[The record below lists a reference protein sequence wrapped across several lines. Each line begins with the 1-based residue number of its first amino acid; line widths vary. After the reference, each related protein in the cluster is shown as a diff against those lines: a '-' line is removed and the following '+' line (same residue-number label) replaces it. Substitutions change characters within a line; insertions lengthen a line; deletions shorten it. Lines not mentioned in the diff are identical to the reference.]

1 MAVLKKLLK
10 YLLILLLWVGVW
22 AAAAH
27 FVANEWILPSIPTV
41 IESLVEMATS
51 PESDF
56 WVSIVFSMIRVI
68 FGLSVATL
76 SAIVLAALAFRFSI
90 IHDILKPP
98 VAIIKA
104 TPVVSFIF
112 IAFIIFSKNME
123 AFPPF
128 IAGLIVFPVVYESL
142 YAALKKTPRELIEVS
157 EVFGCTWLERLRY
170 LWIPCSLPDFIT
182 SVKTSIGLAWKSGIA
197 AEALFAIPSMTGIGQ
212 GLFDAKSMLYVDRQ
226 FAWTLVIILLSLT
239 VELIFSFAAKKLT
252 DKIL

>member
-10 YLLILLLWVGVW
+10 YFLIILLWLGIW
-22 AAAAH
+22 AAASY
-27 FVANEWILPSIPTV
+27 FTANEWILPSIPTV
-41 IESLVEMATS
+41 MNSLAEMATS
-51 PESDF
+51 PNSDF
-56 WVSIVFSMIRVI
+56 WGSIAFSFIRVV
-68 FGLSVATL
+68 FGLTVAIGL
-76 SAIVLAALAFRFSI
+76 AILLAALAFRFSI

-128 IAGLIVFPVVYESL
+128 IAGLIVFPVIYESL
-142 YAALKKTPRELIEVS
+142 YAALKKTPRELVEVS
-157 EVFGCTWLERLRY
+157 AVFGCTWYEKLRY

-182 SVKTSIGLAWKSGIA
+182 STKTSIGLAWKSGIA

-239 VELIFSFAAKKLT
+239 VELIFSFASKKLT

>member
-76 SAIVLAALAFRFSI
+76 SAIVLAALAFRFNI
-90 IHDILKPP
+90 IHDIQWQDSNDYSTK
-98 VAIIKA
+98 
-104 TPVVSFIF
+104 
-112 IAFIIFSKNME
+112 
-123 AFPPF
+123 
-128 IAGLIVFPVVYESL
+128 
-142 YAALKKTPRELIEVS
+142 
-157 EVFGCTWLERLRY
+157 
-170 LWIPCSLPDFIT
+170 
-182 SVKTSIGLAWKSGIA
+182 
-197 AEALFAIPSMTGIGQ
+197 
-212 GLFDAKSMLYVDRQ
+212 
-226 FAWTLVIILLSLT
+226 
-239 VELIFSFAAKKLT
+239 
-252 DKIL
+252 